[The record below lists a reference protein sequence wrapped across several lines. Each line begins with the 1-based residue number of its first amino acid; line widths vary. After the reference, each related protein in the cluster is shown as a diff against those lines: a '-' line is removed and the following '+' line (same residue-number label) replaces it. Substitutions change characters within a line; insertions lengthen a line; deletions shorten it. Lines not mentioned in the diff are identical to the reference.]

1 MDNKDLERL
10 IKQNKDSDINMK
22 TLEKFVG
29 KELTYDYVLTCKN
42 RLDSTFM
49 YLYKSYGFD
58 NFYDMFIYCDLQKEK
73 PNKYIQK
80 TINKHDNN
88 LTLYKPI
95 VDNKVTKGLELIE
108 SYKDLKTTYKVINK
122 YSNLND
128 IKDKVEKLVKKD
140 IVGELEGDIVAEYY
154 DTYGNK
160 RGMTFYDT
168 QNDSITIK
176 GYIGDRNIKGLGVK
190 SFKESMTIAKTE
202 QNPIEISKDFGDNA
216 VAFLK
221 SLGMSERDNKL
232 YMSV

>member
-1 MDNKDLERL
+1 
-10 IKQNKDSDINMK
+10 
-22 TLEKFVG
+22 
-29 KELTYDYVLTCKN
+29 YVLTCKN

-140 IVGELEGDIVAEYY
+140 IV
-154 DTYGNK
+154 
-160 RGMTFYDT
+160 
-168 QNDSITIK
+168 
-176 GYIGDRNIKGLGVK
+176 
-190 SFKESMTIAKTE
+190 
-202 QNPIEISKDFGDNA
+202 
-216 VAFLK
+216 
-221 SLGMSERDNKL
+221 
-232 YMSV
+232 